1 RGRGT
6 VMTGRPA
13 PGATALAGE
22 HEGGADVRDRIGG
35 VAVMGEATGEAD
47 AAGDAIAF
55 AAAGDL
61 RAGTGRA
68 QIVDAQVERRL
79 RPETAEL
86 DPQREARRHVH
97 QADDRAGGD
106 DAVRADDQSL
116 VVGKAERA
124 PIRPVIDIG
133 DAERAAMAVALE
145 SRHEQRR
152 IERPGEI
159 GPIAHASRRAVSRT
173 SAIMLGTPW
182 V

>member
-1 RGRGT
+1 MENPLTARRRCGQAPRRARRRESARLPRGRGT

-13 PGATALAGE
+13 PGAAVLAGE

-79 RPETAEL
+79 P
-86 DPQREARRHVH
+86 
-97 QADDRAGGD
+97 
-106 DAVRADDQSL
+106 
-116 VVGKAERA
+116 
-124 PIRPVIDIG
+124 
-133 DAERAAMAVALE
+133 
-145 SRHEQRR
+145 
-152 IERPGEI
+152 PG
-159 GPIAHASRRAVSRT
+159 
-173 SAIMLGTPW
+173 
-182 V
+182 